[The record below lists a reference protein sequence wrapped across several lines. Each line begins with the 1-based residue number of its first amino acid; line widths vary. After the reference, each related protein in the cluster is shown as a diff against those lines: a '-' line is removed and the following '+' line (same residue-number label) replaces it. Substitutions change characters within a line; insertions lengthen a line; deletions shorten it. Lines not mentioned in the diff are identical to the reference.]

1 MQSLTKAGGHRKSLL
16 FLFKFTMNAHNFVRN
31 DDIIIYNHKMYRLS
45 DDIPKDGDMVL
56 TENYGIWEYKK
67 APCPI
72 PYWGNPNNCKK
83 MVHIEDL

>member
-1 MQSLTKAGGHRKSLL
+1 
-16 FLFKFTMNAHNFVRN
+16 
-31 DDIIIYNHKMYRLS
+31 MYRLS